1 MSMTR
6 TTPSPGLFREIARP
20 PQTYFEMTAAAAKL
34 IVQTEAATRADRT
47 ATLKAQ
53 RLARDAGAASAR
65 GAKPSR

>member
-6 TTPSPGLFREIARP
+6 TTPSPGLFREIPRP
-20 PQTYFEMTAAAAKL
+20 PQTYFEITAAAAKL
-34 IVQTEAATRADRT
+34 IVQTEAASRADRS

-53 RLARDAGAASAR
+53 RLARDAAAR

>member
-1 MSMTR
+1 
-6 TTPSPGLFREIARP
+6 LFREIPRP
-20 PQTYFEMTAAAAKL
+20 PQTCFEMTAAAAKL

>member
-6 TTPSPGLFREIARP
+6 TIPSPGLFREIPRP

-34 IVQTEAATRADRT
+34 IVQTEAASRADRS

-53 RLARDAGAASAR
+53 RLARDAAAPVAR

>member
-1 MSMTR
+1 
-6 TTPSPGLFREIARP
+6 LFREIPRP

>member
-6 TTPSPGLFREIARP
+6 TTPSPGLFREIPRP
-20 PQTYFEMTAAAAKL
+20 PQTYFEITAAAAKL
-34 IVQTEAATRADRT
+34 IVQTEAASRADRS

-53 RLARDAGAASAR
+53 RLARDAAAPVAR